1 MFPNYFIFKTNFTST
16 TTGTQKDTYLE
27 FDRVLRIKKASNF
40 GIEFKTTE
48 KDGIVFYIA
57 DERNVDFIALLI
69 KDGKV
74 NTVKP
79 VYNGHPWDPKIEA
92 VVDRWPLFR
101 SRLYYTICNWAFK
114 MVVFVARWP
123 LFGGGR

>member
-74 NTVKP
+74 NNCKLIS
-79 VYNGHPWDPKIEA
+79 NKI
-92 VVDRWPLFR
+92 VNFFT
-101 SRLYYTICNWAFK
+101 YFK
-114 MVVFVARWP
+114 LQFNVITDNVIIQLM
-123 LFGGGR
+123 